1 MEENLQLYED
11 IAKRTEGDIY
21 VGVVGPVRTG
31 KSTFIKRFMDLLVIP
46 NIENEYK
53 RERALDE
60 LPQSASGRTIMT
72 TEPKFIPNEAVDIT
86 MGEHLKLKVRLVD
99 CVGYLVNNAIGY
111 LEDDMPRMVKTP
123 WSDEEIPFE
132 QAAEIGTKKVI
143 EEHSTI
149 GILVTTD
156 GSITDIPREDYV
168 EAEERV
174 VRELK
179 SLNKPF
185 IMLLNSADPQA
196 EQTISLA
203 KNLEER
209 YGISVLP
216 TDCSTLTIEDI
227 HMIFSKILYEFP
239 IERINFNFPR
249 WTNGLEE
256 THWLKQELYKEVK
269 EAFQDIRLLK
279 QIETSVGRIQKT
291 EIIQKTRVEEILLGT
306 GCVNISV
313 ELKEELFYQ
322 ILTEISGVEIHNEG
336 DLFSTINVLAKSKK
350 EYDKI
355 AYALEEVKAKGYG
368 IVTPSMDELILDEPE
383 MVKQGSRFGV
393 KLKARAPS
401 IHLIKTEVETEVSPI
416 VGSEKQSE
424 ELVNYLLS
432 EFETDPQKIWE
443 SNIFGKS
450 LHELVNEGLQNKL
463 SKMPEDAQMKLQET
477 LERIVNEG
485 SGGLICIIL

>member
-11 IAKRTEGDIY
+11 IAKRTQGDIY

-72 TEPKFIPNEAVDIT
+72 TEPKFIPNEAVEIT
-86 MGEHLKLKVRLVD
+86 VGNNLKLKSRLVD

-123 WSDEEIPFE
+123 WSEEEIPFE
-132 QAAEIGTKKVI
+132 QAAEMGTKKVI

-149 GILVTTD
+149 GILITTD

-179 SLNKPF
+179 ALNKPF
-185 IMLLNSADPQA
+185 IMLLNSADA
-196 EQTISLA
+196 HSEETISLA
-203 KNLEER
+203 KSLEQKYE
-209 YGISVLP
+209 ISVLP
-216 TDCSTLTIEDI
+216 TDCSSLNIEDI
-227 HMIFSKILYEFP
+227 NEIFGKILYEFP
-239 IERINFNFPR
+239 IERMNINFPR

-256 THWLKQELYKEVK
+256 THWLKQELYKEIK
-269 EAFQDIRLLK
+269 ETFKNIKLLK
-279 QIETSVGRIQKT
+279 QVDSAVTKIEKT
-291 EIIQKTRVEEILLGT
+291 EIIQRTRVEEILLGS
-306 GCVNISV
+306 GFVNISI

-336 DLFSTINVLAKSKK
+336 DLFSTISVLAKSKK

-463 SKMPEDAQMKLQET
+463 SRMPEDAQMKLQET